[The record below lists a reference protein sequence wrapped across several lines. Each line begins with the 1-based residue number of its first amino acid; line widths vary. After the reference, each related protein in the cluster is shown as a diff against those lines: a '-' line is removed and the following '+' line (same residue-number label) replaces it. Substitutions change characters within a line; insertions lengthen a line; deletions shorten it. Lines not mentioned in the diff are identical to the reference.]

1 MSKLHEEFTTFSP
14 LTDKD
19 FRVECSTNYSLMRKT
34 FTTVNDNSV
43 VDELRKS
50 SEKNLEILQKYL
62 TDENYWTKN
71 QISNMIDSNTRFLK
85 KEYFS
90 IIKSIADPKLFPLV
104 YQDNKEI
111 LDAQIKESN
120 EKIKKFAEKILDKFK
135 KKNDVIDVDAEESSK
150 KGTNYTL
157 KETENLRELK
167 IEVKTADKLET
178 VIEQDF

>member
-1 MSKLHEEFTTFSP
+1 M
-14 LTDKD
+14 
-19 FRVECSTNYSLMRKT
+19 
-34 FTTVNDNSV
+34 
-43 VDELRKS
+43 
-50 SEKNLEILQKYL
+50 
-62 TDENYWTKN
+62 
-71 QISNMIDSNTRFLK
+71 
-85 KEYFS
+85 
-90 IIKSIADPKLFPLV
+90 V